1 MIPMGPPEPPI
12 WTKHEEDEGSGRT
25 GTPLTESERKALAGH
40 VPILYRVVS
49 IIIILWI
56 ILIILGN
63 VFHFW

>member
-1 MIPMGPPEPPI
+1 MMPIGPLPQPPI
-12 WTKHEEDEGSGRT
+12 WTKHEESRRT
-25 GTPLTESERKALAGH
+25 GTPLTESERKALAGR
-40 VPILYRVVS
+40 VPILYIVVS